1 MRLLMELT
9 LIGSIFT
16 LILLIFKTPLIK
28 RFGGSWYYYIW
39 TAVLFSFCFPYK
51 ADISKFIT
59 NMIMADRQTFVSVTA
74 DTFVRQNV
82 YKGAS
87 AAAGAYGASQRSLV
101 AADSIAE
108 CVFILYFIGLAGALM
123 YYTGMYISFRQKLK
137 KSLLEP
143 REGYRSC
150 LNEVCSEMGIVKNI
164 QLMESSEVRSPIFTG
179 LLHPMIVIPNQ
190 DFNKNDL
197 RLILRHEL
205 THYKRGDMIYK
216 TTALAVHILHWFNP
230 FSYFAMRT
238 INEACEYSCDEYV
251 TKYMD
256 DGERKQYGYMLLNQL
271 KTPSEKPLFAA
282 MFCKNGKNILKRRF
296 EIIMSDKKYRYV
308 KITTAFIC
316 ALVLV
321 SGFFDLKPINVLADG
336 NTAEYEADSIE
347 SVSGVN
353 GAETT
358 EKLEPAVKISEEKAV
373 EMAEGAISKY
383 YDIDP
388 ASLTADASYYEE
400 GSDSVQPEGWFIRLF
415 PDDPDKQCD
424 YAAWIAPDGSRV
436 TVAVS
441 GLFDNSLIIGEDSI
455 SEIESDNGWISR
467 LSEISGESESDIK
480 NVQFPDIESSTGS
493 NMVDVSYELDDGKI
507 YTATLTYPDK
517 ELKGIT
523 ISAG

>member
-1 MRLLMELT
+1 MRLLIELT

-51 ADISKFIT
+51 ADILKYIS
-59 NMIMADRQTFVSVTA
+59 NMIMADRQTFVSATA

-87 AAAGAYGASQRSLV
+87 AAVGAYGASQRSLV

-271 KTPSEKPLFAA
+271 KTPSEKPLLRPCSA
-282 MFCKNGKNILKRRF
+282 K
-296 EIIMSDKKYRYV
+296 
-308 KITTAFIC
+308 
-316 ALVLV
+316 
-321 SGFFDLKPINVLADG
+321 
-336 NTAEYEADSIE
+336 
-347 SVSGVN
+347 
-353 GAETT
+353 T
-358 EKLEPAVKISEEKAV
+358 EKIS
-373 EMAEGAISKY
+373 
-383 YDIDP
+383 
-388 ASLTADASYYEE
+388 
-400 GSDSVQPEGWFIRLF
+400 
-415 PDDPDKQCD
+415 
-424 YAAWIAPDGSRV
+424 
-436 TVAVS
+436 
-441 GLFDNSLIIGEDSI
+441 
-455 SEIESDNGWISR
+455 
-467 LSEISGESESDIK
+467 
-480 NVQFPDIESSTGS
+480 
-493 NMVDVSYELDDGKI
+493 
-507 YTATLTYPDK
+507 
-517 ELKGIT
+517 LKG
-523 ISAG
+523 GLK